1 MTEQPEV
8 GNRARASGVTPLSGV
23 SAGCQVVKPK
33 GLKTFRC
40 RVRASGC
47 TTTVECLAPTA
58 AAAAWVI
65 AREGLHD
72 EGVSWVQVAVSE
84 WSPALADYIVPDN
97 VIIVAP
103 ADPAPEG
110 ADQVVFYSL
119 TSEGKAPTTSG
130 AG

>member
-1 MTEQPEV
+1 
-8 GNRARASGVTPLSGV
+8 
-23 SAGCQVVKPK
+23 
-33 GLKTFRC
+33 
-40 RVRASGC
+40 
-47 TTTVECLAPTA
+47 
-58 AAAAWVI
+58 
-65 AREGLHD
+65 
-72 EGVSWVQVAVSE
+72 VQVAVSE

>member
-1 MTEQPEV
+1 
-8 GNRARASGVTPLSGV
+8 
-23 SAGCQVVKPK
+23 VKPK

-72 EGVSWVQVAVSE
+72 DGAPWVQVAVSE

-97 VIIVAP
+97 VIIVSP
-103 ADPAPEG
+103 GDLAPEG
-110 ADQVVFYSL
+110 VDQVVFYAL
-119 TSEGKAPTTSG
+119 ASERKAPATSG
-130 AG
+130 DG